1 MDKAKEFQEFLGE
14 VKTEE
19 VKEPTVEVMERA
31 TKKVCC
37 ELSKDVKC
45 ACQCCLRTWSFS
57 LNTCEGCC
65 TISSATCVFL
75 STIAIGIRDCLEQLD
90 CDSK

>member
-1 MDKAKEFQEFLGE
+1 MDKAKEFQLPVEQVKKAE
-14 VKTEE
+14 VT
-19 VKEPTVEVMERA
+19 EPTVEVMERA